1 MATSWRFCA
10 AQIALCHEL
19 FGFHGGAGQRGRPR
33 GDMLDAL
40 GSAAGLATMNALYIL
55 TTLWRHLATGLARF
69 RCARRMASASCCRSI
84 GLIDK
89 HHDTG
94 DNDRPGQVFPIELR
108 DCDRLVLSMQMQDTQ
123 SALMLCLLW
132 STALSPWKCLVN
144 RLGTSVPV
152 CYGHA
157 PPAARRCDTLRRRKA
172 IFAAA
177 QLFAHAR
184 NAFRLNEVRG

>member
-1 MATSWRFCA
+1 MRTSSWRWTLWTRCRTQATRTTSWRHSLGDIRQRGRSRGHERLGILEAPGSADDLVATSWRFCA

-89 HHDTG
+89 HHDAG
-94 DNDRPGQVFPIELR
+94 DNDRPGQVFRPRATCGAPLR
-108 DCDRLVLSMQMQDTQ
+108 
-123 SALMLCLLW
+123 
-132 STALSPWKCLVN
+132 
-144 RLGTSVPV
+144 
-152 CYGHA
+152 HA
-157 PPAARRCDTLRRRKA
+157 
-172 IFAAA
+172 
-177 QLFAHAR
+177 
-184 NAFRLNEVRG
+184 